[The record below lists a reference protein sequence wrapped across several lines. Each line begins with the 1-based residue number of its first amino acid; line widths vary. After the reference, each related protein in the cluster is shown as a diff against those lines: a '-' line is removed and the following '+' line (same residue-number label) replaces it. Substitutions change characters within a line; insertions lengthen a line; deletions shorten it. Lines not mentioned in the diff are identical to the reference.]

1 MKYKYWNKKNILYF
15 TLIEIK
21 TIFGKYLP
29 LEHLT
34 MKRFNSI
41 TGPPILASRESPCNK
56 TGWNSLFSKL
66 QNIPWETII
75 ITSYLIALYWKRK
88 SWITRYT
95 FVGYF
100 KFTVCFIHK
109 CSIKHWLKYCIKLF
123 GKYCCYSFLF
133 YLQFKSITGS
143 SPCLENYIKYI
154 PTLVSES

>member
-1 MKYKYWNKKNILYF
+1 MKCKYWNKKYILYF

-21 TIFGKYLP
+21 TMFGKYLP
-29 LEHLT
+29 FEHLT

-41 TGPPILASRESPCNK
+41 TGPPILASRKSPCNK
-56 TGWNSLFSKL
+56 TGWNSFFSKL

-75 ITSYLIALYWKRK
+75 ITSYLIALYWKCK

-109 CSIKHWLKYCIKLF
+109 CSIKHWLKLHQIIWEVLLLF
-123 GKYCCYSFLF
+123 IFILF
-133 YLQFKSITGS
+133 TI
-143 SPCLENYIKYI
+143 
-154 PTLVSES
+154 